1 LVLFTR
7 NQISGL
13 QIKIDEKQLS
23 EIELENK
30 REKLQVLN
38 DIKVKVELE

>member
-7 NQISGL
+7 NQFSSL
-13 QIKIDEKQLS
+13 QIKIDEKQNS

-30 REKLQVLN
+30 RQELQVLN
-38 DIKVKVELE
+38 DIKVKVEIE